1 MPKWPFCNTETNCM
15 VFFFYPNKKISLFSK
30 IGDYAA
36 TIFSDLI
43 TKGEYLND

>member
-1 MPKWPFCNTETNCM
+1 MPKWPFVTLKRIAWY
-15 VFFFYPNKKISLFSK
+15 FFFPNKKISLFYK